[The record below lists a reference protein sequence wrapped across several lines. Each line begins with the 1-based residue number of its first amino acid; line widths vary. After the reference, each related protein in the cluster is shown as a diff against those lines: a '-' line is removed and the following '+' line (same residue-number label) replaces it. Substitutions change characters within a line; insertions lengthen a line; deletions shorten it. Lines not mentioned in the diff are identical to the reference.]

1 MASGTD
7 MHYPAGH
14 VLYRRLNKRYPRI
27 VRAEGCWLTDDSGMR
42 YLDAS
47 GGAMVTNLGHG
58 NAEVAR
64 AIGEQ
69 AARLAYVNGTAFTHD
84 AVEELAT
91 ELAAL
96 CAEGLDR
103 TLFLCNGGDAVEAAL
118 KLARQFWA
126 EAGRPEKRKIVALTP
141 SYHGNTLLAL
151 SASGRPGYRDLF
163 RDWLVEIHRAPAPY
177 PYRCACRGEAEA
189 CPACSG
195 SAVEEAFQR
204 AGPETIA
211 AFIAEPVG
219 GSSTGASVPRAG
231 YWRKV
236 RESCDRHEV
245 LFVADEV
252 LCGAGRTGTW
262 SALEPYGVA
271 PDFQIFGKGIAGGYA
286 PLSAMVTSR
295 RIVDVLAAGSG
306 APLHNQTFS
315 QYPVSCA
322 AGLATLRQLK
332 AQGLVARSA
341 SMGEVLFRHL
351 AELKDHPNVGDVR
364 GRGLLAGIEFVEDKA
379 SRRPFDRAL
388 RMAETL
394 AETAQEG
401 GLVLWPHGG
410 QLEGGGG
417 DLVLIAPP
425 FIIGE
430 DEISVLVAR
439 LRIALDTTLEK
450 LQGRKQREEAR

>member
-1 MASGTD
+1 MDSGTEAR
-7 MHYPAGH
+7 YPSGH
-14 VLYRRLNKRYPRI
+14 VLYRRLNKHYPRI
-27 VRAEGCWLTDDSGMR
+27 VRGEGCWLYDDRGRR
-42 YLDAS
+42 YLDACS
-47 GGAMVTNLGHG
+47 GALVTNLGHG

-64 AIGEQ
+64 AVGEQ

-84 AVEELAT
+84 CVEELAA
-91 ELAAL
+91 EVAAL

-118 KLARQFWA
+118 KISRQFWA
-126 EAGRPEKRKIVALTP
+126 ESGRPEKRKIVALAP

-151 SASGRPGYRDLF
+151 SASARPGYRDLF
-163 RDWLVEIHRAPAPY
+163 GDWLVEIHTAPAPY
-177 PYRCACRGEAEA
+177 AYRCSCRGEAEG

-195 SAVEEAFQR
+195 AAVEEALLR
-204 AGPETIA
+204 DGPESVA

-219 GSSTGASVPRAG
+219 GISTGASVPRPG

-236 RESCDRHEV
+236 REICDRHEV
-245 LFVADEV
+245 LFIADEV
-252 LCGAGRTGTW
+252 LVGAGRTGTW

-295 RIVDVLAAGSG
+295 RILDVLAAGSG

-315 QYPVSCA
+315 QFPVSCA

-332 AQGLVARSA
+332 AQGLIARCA
-341 SMGEVLFRHL
+341 SMGVVLFQHL
-351 AELKDHPNVGDVR
+351 SELLDHPHVGDGR

-379 SRRPFDRAL
+379 SRKPFDRSL
-388 RMAETL
+388 RMVETL
-394 AETAQEG
+394 TETAQAA

-410 QLEGGGG
+410 QADGKGG
-417 DLVLIAPP
+417 DLILIGPP
-425 FIIGE
+425 FIITE
-430 DEISVLVAR
+430 DEIAELVGR
-439 LRIALDTTLEK
+439 LRTALDATIERIRARM
-450 LQGRKQREEAR
+450 GR